1 MSNTLKPCIACA
13 EEIQAAAKLCRYCGT
28 QQDDERFADAE
39 TGPTQDPLEE
49 TAANEPLI
57 ADGGGVA
64 ANSNTVPW
72 AGSEP
77 HNDSK
82 SKPPFKLGCAGWSA
96 IVIVI
101 LMLLWLIPTW
111 QIAAEERRAEEAA
124 EAERAVADAFVDA
137 VERQCAGALA
147 GWQGGAPEDYV
158 SFTFSAQAGV
168 VTIKGT
174 NSADWACQYKYSSFE
189 DRNLELIQI
198 TWDSGS
204 GDLVEVLTPNSQGS
218 TTEERVEISTDCA
231 AAFQAAAAIPLG
243 QDNNAEVYA
252 TTSACQTVDEWW
264 MAVKKYPNA
273 FGADRY
279 PDEDLWIYLVTACG
293 GAEGSA
299 VCRDAETQGIFD

>member
-1 MSNTLKPCIACA
+1 MPEGTKSCVACA
-13 EEIQAAAKLCRYCGT
+13 EEIQVAAKLCRYCGT

-39 TGPTQDPLEE
+39 TGPTQELPEE
-49 TAANEPLI
+49 TPAVEPTIVDKRGITLET
-57 ADGGGVA
+57 
-64 ANSNTVPW
+64 NTVPW
-72 AGSEP
+72 V
-77 HNDSK
+77 DSK
-82 SKPPFKLGCAGWSA
+82 PLTNLESKPPFKLGCAGWSA

-124 EAERAVADAFVDA
+124 EAEQAVADAFVDS
-137 VERQCAGALA
+137 VKQQCAGALA
-147 GWQGGAPEDYV
+147 EWQGGFAEDYV
-158 SFTFSAQAGV
+158 SFTFSAQAGI

-218 TTEERVEISTDCA
+218 TTEKRVEISTDCA

-264 MAVKKYPNA
+264 LAVKKYPNA

-299 VCRDAETQGIFD
+299 VCRDAEAQGVFD